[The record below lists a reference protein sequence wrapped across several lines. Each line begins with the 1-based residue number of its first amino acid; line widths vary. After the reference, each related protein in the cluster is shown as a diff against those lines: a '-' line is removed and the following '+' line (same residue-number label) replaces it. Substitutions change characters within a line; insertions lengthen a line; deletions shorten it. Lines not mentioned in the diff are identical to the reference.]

1 MNQESRNTGKR
12 GKISECAE
20 ARKNLRISAK
30 IYGSF
35 PTFLFS

>member
-12 GKISECAE
+12 GKISECE
-20 ARKNLRISAK
+20 DARKNLRKSADL
-30 IYGSF
+30 F